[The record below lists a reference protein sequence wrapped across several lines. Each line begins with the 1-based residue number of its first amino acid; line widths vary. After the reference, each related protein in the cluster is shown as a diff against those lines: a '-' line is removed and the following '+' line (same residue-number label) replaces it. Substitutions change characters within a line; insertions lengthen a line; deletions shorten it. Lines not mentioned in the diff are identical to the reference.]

1 MEPSRSDA
9 RARTGLLLSVAVASA
24 VLVVALTPALAR
36 ADGDPASDVLSA
48 QSAFLPIDAGATDG
62 QQARLDGVLAAA
74 RRAGYP
80 LRVAVIAS
88 PADLGSIGQLWHRPQ
103 AYAEFLGE
111 ELSLAAPGRVLV
123 VMPDGFGL
131 SQPGVSPAG
140 DLAQLKRTP
149 APPRSRQLA
158 TVATDAVENLA
169 ASSGHALPASADTT
183 PAVTAPVASGGSGAT
198 WAALI
203 AGALLIAA
211 SWMLS
216 LRARPLRLREHRS

>member
-1 MEPSRSDA
+1 MEPSRRDA
-9 RARTGLLLSVAVASA
+9 RARTSLLLSVVAASA
-24 VLVVALTPALAR
+24 VLVVALTPGLAR
-36 ADGDPASDVLSA
+36 ADGDPASDVLTA
-48 QSAFLPIDAGATDG
+48 QSAFLPIDAGATAG

-74 RRAGYP
+74 RRVGYP

-111 ELSLAAPGRVLV
+111 ELSLASPGRVLV

-131 SQPGVSPAG
+131 YQPGVTPAG
-140 DLAQLKRTP
+140 DLAQLQRTP

-158 TVATDAVENLA
+158 TVATDAVGNLA
-169 ASSGHALPASADTT
+169 ASSGHPLPAGADTT
-183 PAVTAPVASGGSGAT
+183 PLTAPVASGGSGAT

-203 AGALLIAA
+203 VGALLIAVA
-211 SWMLS
+211 WTLS
-216 LRARPLRLREHRS
+216 LRARPLRLREQRS